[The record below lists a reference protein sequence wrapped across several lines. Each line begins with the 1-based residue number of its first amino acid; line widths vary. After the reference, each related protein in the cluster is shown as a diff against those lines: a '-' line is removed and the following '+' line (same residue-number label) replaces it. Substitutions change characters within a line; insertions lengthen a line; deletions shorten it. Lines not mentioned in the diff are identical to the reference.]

1 MIRMC
6 LIESTG
12 ATIALTTWR
21 CLCYDQGI
29 QVICMLAWVLSG
41 GNADYGTGLRDSFWT
56 LGLGAC
62 QKGLWVYIQ
71 VVTFVR
77 GVCHQKAEFLEVNES
92 TDVVGMID

>member
-1 MIRMC
+1 M
-6 LIESTG
+6 
-12 ATIALTTWR
+12 LT
-21 CLCYDQGI
+21 
-29 QVICMLAWVLSG
+29 WVLSG

-56 LGLGAC
+56 LGLGA
-62 QKGLWVYIQ
+62 WVYIQ